1 MIESF
6 KHLLDIASDRDLA
19 EVFLESDEQ
28 EHAVPAEQ
36 IVEALRKRRAVMR
49 DCVERGK
56 NGGES
61 MGKLVGNEARLL
73 NEAFR
78 NGRTFLDPLTVK
90 AELYALAV
98 MGENARMGVI
108 VAAPT
113 AGAGGIVPGMLLAL
127 EEERNIDPETTVRAL
142 VVAGGIGSIIA
153 LSANISG
160 AAGGCQNEVGV
171 ASSMGAA
178 AVTYM
183 MGGSTRQSVQAAAL
197 ALKNTLGLVCDPV
210 GGLVEVPCVKRN
222 ALFAVHGLTA
232 AQLALAGVESI
243 IPMDEI
249 VEAMVRIGRSLPRGL
264 RETAEGG
271 LATTETGTAIALR
284 LKEEA
289 NRRRAERAA
298 ERERVA
304 RQRWPRTPSVHPYHR
319 PVAGVLPR
327 RRRRGDELRPPLGEE
342 SRALPHTVVQIEDP
356 EPRPVACRAVVV
368 AVQQEVA
375 VRVGLEHLT
384 ADADP
389 VEQRPLREGQV
400 LLTARPHRIAD
411 DHA

>member
-6 KHLLDIASDRDLA
+6 KHLEELATGRDLA
-19 EVFLESDEQ
+19 DVFLETDEQ

-36 IVEALRKRRAVMR
+36 ILEALRKRREVMR
-49 DCVERGK
+49 DCVERGRSSD
-56 NGGES
+56 GPS
-61 MGKLVGNEARLL
+61 MGRLVGSEARLL
-73 NEAFR
+73 QQAFLE
-78 NGRTFLDPLTVK
+78 GRTFLDPLTVK

-113 AGAGGIVPGMLLAL
+113 AGAGGVVPGMLLAL
-127 EEERNIDPETTVRAL
+127 EEERHIDSETTVRAL

-160 AAGGCQNEVGV
+160 AAGGCQNEIGV

-178 AVTYM
+178 GVAYM
-183 MGGSTRQSVQAAAL
+183 VGGTTRQCIHAAAL

-232 AQLALAGVESI
+232 AQLAVAGVETV

-271 LATTETGTAIALR
+271 LATTDTGTAIALR

-289 NRRRAERAA
+289 NQRRAERAA
-298 ERERVA
+298 ERERMA
-304 RQRWPRTPSVHPYHR
+304 
-319 PVAGVLPR
+319 
-327 RRRRGDELRPPLGEE
+327 EE
-342 SRALPHTVVQIEDP
+342 RKSGAT
-356 EPRPVACRAVVV
+356 
-368 AVQQEVA
+368 
-375 VRVGLEHLT
+375 T
-384 ADADP
+384 
-389 VEQRPLREGQV
+389 
-400 LLTARPHRIAD
+400 
-411 DHA
+411 

>member
-1 MIESF
+1 MIDSF
-6 KHLLDIASDRDLA
+6 KELAEAGKARDLA
-19 EVFLESDEQ
+19 EVFLETDAE
-28 EHAVPAEQ
+28 EHAVPAED
-36 IVEALRKRRAVMR
+36 ILESLRKRRAVMR
-49 DCVERGK
+49 DCIERGQS
-56 NGGES
+56 GSGES
-61 MGKLVGNEARLL
+61 MGKLVGHEARAL

-90 AELYALAV
+90 AELYALSV

-127 EEERNIDPETTVRAL
+127 EEERGIDPEKTVRGL

-178 AVTYM
+178 AVAYM
-183 MGGSTRQSVQAAAL
+183 MGGSTHQSIQAAAL

-232 AQLALAGVESI
+232 AQLALAGIDSV

-249 VEAMVRIGRSLPRGL
+249 VEAMVRIGRALPRGL

-271 LATTETGTAIALR
+271 LATTETGSAIAQR
-284 LKEEA
+284 LKDEA
-289 NRRRAERAA
+289 NRRRAEKAA
-298 ERERVA
+298 ERERMA
-304 RQRWPRTPSVHPYHR
+304 
-319 PVAGVLPR
+319 AER
-327 RRRRGDELRPPLGEE
+327 RREN
-342 SRALPHTVVQIEDP
+342 
-356 EPRPVACRAVVV
+356 
-368 AVQQEVA
+368 
-375 VRVGLEHLT
+375 
-384 ADADP
+384 
-389 VEQRPLREGQV
+389 
-400 LLTARPHRIAD
+400 
-411 DHA
+411 

>member
-6 KHLLDIASDRDLA
+6 QHLEQLAEGRDLA
-19 EVFLESDEQ
+19 EVFLETDEQ
-28 EHAVPAEQ
+28 EHAVPAEM
-36 IVEALRKRRAVMR
+36 ILEALRKRRAVMR

-56 NGGES
+56 GGGES

-78 NGRTFLDPLTVK
+78 SGKTFLDPLTVK

-98 MGENARMGVI
+98 MGENSRMGVI

-127 EEERNIDPETTVRAL
+127 EEERNVDPETTVRAL
-142 VVAGGIGSIIA
+142 VVAGGVGSIIA

-183 MGGSTRQSVQAAAL
+183 MGGTNRQCIHAAAI

-271 LATTETGTAIALR
+271 LATTQTGTAIAMR

-289 NRRRAERAA
+289 NQRRAQRAA
-298 ERERVA
+298 ERERMA
-304 RQRWPRTPSVHPYHR
+304 EERK
-319 PVAGVLPR
+319 
-327 RRRRGDELRPPLGEE
+327 LG
-342 SRALPHTVVQIEDP
+342 
-356 EPRPVACRAVVV
+356 
-368 AVQQEVA
+368 
-375 VRVGLEHLT
+375 G
-384 ADADP
+384 
-389 VEQRPLREGQV
+389 
-400 LLTARPHRIAD
+400 
-411 DHA
+411 

>member
-6 KHLLDIASDRDLA
+6 SHLEQIAAGRDLA
-19 EVFLESDEQ
+19 DVFLESDEQ
-28 EHAVPAEQ
+28 EHAVPGDQ
-36 IVEALRKRRAVMR
+36 ILEALRRRRAVMR

-56 NGGES
+56 GGGTS
-61 MGKLVGNEARLL
+61 MGKLVGNEAKLL
-73 NEAFR
+73 NDAFLA
-78 NGRTFLDPLTVK
+78 GRTFLDPLTVK
-90 AELYALAV
+90 AEIYALSV
-98 MGENARMGVI
+98 MGENSRMGVI

-113 AGAGGIVPGMLLAL
+113 AGAGGVVPGMLLAL
-127 EEERNIDPETTVRAL
+127 EEERNIDPEKTVRAL

-171 ASSMGAA
+171 AAAMGAA
-178 AVTYM
+178 AVAYM
-183 MGGSTRQSVQAAAL
+183 MDGTTRQSIHAAAI

-232 AQLALAGVESI
+232 AQLAMAGVESV

-271 LATTETGTAIALR
+271 LATTDTGTAIALR

-289 NRRRAERAA
+289 NQRRAERAA
-298 ERERVA
+298 ERERMAEA
-304 RQRWPRTPSVHPYHR
+304 RKSG
-319 PVAGVLPR
+319 AGVD
-327 RRRRGDELRPPLGEE
+327 G
-342 SRALPHTVVQIEDP
+342 V
-356 EPRPVACRAVVV
+356 
-368 AVQQEVA
+368 
-375 VRVGLEHLT
+375 
-384 ADADP
+384 
-389 VEQRPLREGQV
+389 
-400 LLTARPHRIAD
+400 
-411 DHA
+411 

>member
-6 KHLLDIASDRDLA
+6 KHLEEVAKDKDLA
-19 EVFLESDEQ
+19 DVFLAADEQ

-36 IVEALRKRRAVMR
+36 ILEALRRRRGVMR

-56 NGGES
+56 SGGGQS
-61 MGKLVGNEARLL
+61 MGKLVGNEAQLL
-73 NEAFR
+73 DKAFR
-78 NGRTFLDPLTVK
+78 EGRTFLDPLTVK

-113 AGAGGIVPGMLLAL
+113 AGAGGVVPGMLLAL
-127 EEERNIDPETTVRAL
+127 EEERKIDPEKTVRAL
-142 VVAGGIGSIIA
+142 VVAGGVGSIIA

-178 AVTYM
+178 AVAYM
-183 MGGSTRQSVQAAAL
+183 MDGTNKQCIQAAAM

-232 AQLALAGVESI
+232 AQLALAGVESV

-271 LATTETGTAIALR
+271 LATTATGTVIAQR
-284 LKEEA
+284 LKDEA
-289 NRRRAERAA
+289 NERRAERAA

-304 RQRWPRTPSVHPYHR
+304 QERKCATGAKIH
-319 PVAGVLPR
+319 
-327 RRRRGDELRPPLGEE
+327 GEE
-342 SRALPHTVVQIEDP
+342 S
-356 EPRPVACRAVVV
+356 
-368 AVQQEVA
+368 
-375 VRVGLEHLT
+375 
-384 ADADP
+384 
-389 VEQRPLREGQV
+389 
-400 LLTARPHRIAD
+400 
-411 DHA
+411 

>member
-6 KHLLDIASDRDLA
+6 KQLEELAGNRDLA
-19 EVFLESDEQ
+19 EVFLETDEQ

-36 IVEALRKRRAVMR
+36 IMEALRKRRAVMR
-49 DCVERGK
+49 DCIVRGK
-56 NGGES
+56 DGGLS

-73 NEAFR
+73 NEAFQS
-78 NGRTFLDPLTVK
+78 GKTFLDPLTVK
-90 AELYALAV
+90 AELYALSV
-98 MGENARMGVI
+98 MGENSRMGVI

-113 AGAGGIVPGMLLAL
+113 AGAGGVVPGMLLAL
-127 EEERNIDPETTVRAL
+127 EEERNVDPEKTVRGL

-171 ASSMGAA
+171 ASSMGAG
-178 AVTYM
+178 AVAYM
-183 MGGSTRQSVQAAAL
+183 MGGSTKQTIHAAAI

-232 AQLALAGVESI
+232 AQLAMAGVESA

-271 LATTETGTAIALR
+271 LATTDTGRAIAQR
-284 LKEEA
+284 LKDEA
-289 NRRRAERAA
+289 NQRRAEKAA

-304 RQRWPRTPSVHPYHR
+304 
-319 PVAGVLPR
+319 
-327 RRRRGDELRPPLGEE
+327 GE
-342 SRALPHTVVQIEDP
+342 RKK
-356 EPRPVACRAVVV
+356 
-368 AVQQEVA
+368 
-375 VRVGLEHLT
+375 LT
-384 ADADP
+384 S
-389 VEQRPLREGQV
+389 
-400 LLTARPHRIAD
+400 
-411 DHA
+411 

>member
-6 KHLLDIASDRDLA
+6 KQLEDIARDRDLA
-19 EVFLESDEQ
+19 EVFLESDAQ
-28 EHAVPAEQ
+28 EHGVPAED
-36 IVEALRKRRAVMR
+36 IIEALRRRRAVMR

-56 NGGES
+56 SPGES
-61 MGKLVGNEARLL
+61 MGKLVGSEANLL
-73 NEAFR
+73 NAAFQE
-78 NGRTFLDPLTVK
+78 GRTFLDPLIVK

-98 MGENARMGVI
+98 MGENSRMGVI

-113 AGAGGIVPGMLLAL
+113 AGAGGVVPGMLLSL
-127 EEERNIDPETTVRAL
+127 EEERNVPEEKIVRSM
-142 VVAGGIGSIIA
+142 VVAGGIGSVIA

-171 ASSMGAA
+171 ASAMGAG
-178 AVTYM
+178 AVAYA
-183 MGGSTRQSVQAAAL
+183 MGGTTRQSIQAAAL

-232 AQLALAGVESI
+232 AQLALAGVESV

-264 RETAEGG
+264 KETAEGG
-271 LATTETGTAIALR
+271 LATTETGTAIAMR

-289 NRRRAERAA
+289 NKRRAERAA

-304 RQRWPRTPSVHPYHR
+304 QERK
-319 PVAGVLPR
+319 AG
-327 RRRRGDELRPPLGEE
+327 
-342 SRALPHTVVQIEDP
+342 A
-356 EPRPVACRAVVV
+356 
-368 AVQQEVA
+368 
-375 VRVGLEHLT
+375 
-384 ADADP
+384 
-389 VEQRPLREGQV
+389 
-400 LLTARPHRIAD
+400 
-411 DHA
+411 

>member
-6 KHLLDIASDRDLA
+6 KQLEQIAADRDLA
-19 EVFLESDEQ
+19 DVFLETDEQ
-28 EHAVPAEQ
+28 EHAIPAAD
-36 IVEALRKRRAVMR
+36 IVEALRRRRAVMR
-49 DCVERGK
+49 DCVERGRTS
-56 NGGES
+56 GGES
-61 MGKLVGNEARLL
+61 MGRLVGSEARLL
-73 NEAFR
+73 QQALDE
-78 NGRTFLDPLTVK
+78 GRVFLDPLTVK
-90 AELYALAV
+90 AEIYALAV
-98 MGENARMGVI
+98 MAENARMGVI

-113 AGAGGIVPGMLLAL
+113 AGAGGVVPGMLLAL
-127 EEERNIDPETTVRAL
+127 EEERKVDPEKTVRSM

-178 AVTYM
+178 GVAYM
-183 MGGSTRQSVQAAAL
+183 MGGTTRQSIHAAAL

-232 AQLALAGVESI
+232 AQLALAGVESV

-289 NRRRAERAA
+289 NKRRAERAA
-298 ERERVA
+298 ERERTA
-304 RQRWPRTPSVHPYHR
+304 QERK
-319 PVAGVLPR
+319 AGA
-327 RRRRGDELRPPLGEE
+327 E
-342 SRALPHTVVQIEDP
+342 
-356 EPRPVACRAVVV
+356 
-368 AVQQEVA
+368 
-375 VRVGLEHLT
+375 
-384 ADADP
+384 
-389 VEQRPLREGQV
+389 
-400 LLTARPHRIAD
+400 
-411 DHA
+411 

>member
-6 KHLLDIASDRDLA
+6 KQLEEIAKDRDLA
-19 EVFLESDEQ
+19 EVFLETDEQ
-28 EHAVPAEQ
+28 EHAIPAEQ

-49 DCVERGK
+49 DCVERGRTS
-56 NGGES
+56 GGES
-61 MGKLVGNEARLL
+61 MGRLVGNEARLL
-73 NEAFR
+73 QQALDE
-78 NGRTFLDPLTVK
+78 GRVFLDPLTVK
-90 AELYALAV
+90 AEIYALAV
-98 MGENARMGVI
+98 MAENARMGVI

-113 AGAGGIVPGMLLAL
+113 AGAGGVVPGMLLAL
-127 EEERNIDPETTVRAL
+127 EEERKVDPEKTVRAM
-142 VVAGGIGSIIA
+142 VVAGGIGSIVA

-178 AVTYM
+178 GVAYM
-183 MGGSTRQSVQAAAL
+183 MGGTTRQSIHAAAL

-232 AQLALAGVESI
+232 AQLALAGVESV

-289 NRRRAERAA
+289 NRRRAEKAA
-298 ERERVA
+298 ERERMA
-304 RQRWPRTPSVHPYHR
+304 AERK
-319 PVAGVLPR
+319 GV
-327 RRRRGDELRPPLGEE
+327 
-342 SRALPHTVVQIEDP
+342 
-356 EPRPVACRAVVV
+356 
-368 AVQQEVA
+368 
-375 VRVGLEHLT
+375 
-384 ADADP
+384 
-389 VEQRPLREGQV
+389 
-400 LLTARPHRIAD
+400 
-411 DHA
+411 